1 MDDPRDSRPLVP
13 PGRGQILQFPQGG
26 PARTRVGAGAS
37 PVERSGSGL
46 FATLWH
52 ALADILGTAAAATL
66 LRRAA
71 QQAATTFP
79 ELSAL
84 EIARTNLE
92 YEYKVPSAWTQTAA
106 EPPEAL
112 FLVMAELWT
121 LLKELTG
128 SVVVNHLAQVTELRD
143 AGLVPP
149 REPRS

>member
-1 MDDPRDSRPLVP
+1 MDEPRDFRLPAP
-13 PGRGQILQFPQGG
+13 PGGGQILQFPAGG
-26 PARTRVGAGAS
+26 AARPRAVTDAS
-37 PVERSGSGL
+37 AAQWSGSEL

-52 ALADILGTAAAATL
+52 ATADILGTAAAATL

-84 EIARTNLE
+84 EVARVNLE
-92 YEYKVPSAWTQTAA
+92 FQYKVPVVWNQPAA

-112 FLVMAELWT
+112 FLLVAELWR

-128 SVVVNHLAQVTELRD
+128 SVVINHLAQVAELRES
-143 AGLVPP
+143 GLIPP
-149 REPRS
+149 RELRS